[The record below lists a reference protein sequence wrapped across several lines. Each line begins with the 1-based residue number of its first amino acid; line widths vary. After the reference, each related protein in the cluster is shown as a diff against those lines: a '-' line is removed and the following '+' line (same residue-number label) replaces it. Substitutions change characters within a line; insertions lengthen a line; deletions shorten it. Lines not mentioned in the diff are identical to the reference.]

1 MLIIPF
7 HSALLQL
14 KLHNFELILRD
25 NPKNKTIL
33 LEKDKITWHR
43 KNFAKMEIGLETIY
57 QMAVLNIL
65 LLLSNSNT
73 STYTDPV
80 QLLEGQST
88 EKSDETIKE
97 VVQILGYSSIGFSLV
112 SCVNSHL
119 NVLTTERNF
128 FPIIPKFI
136 AGLSTLIA
144 ISKRLLSMVLFFA
157 PTLGLFDLL
166 YHWKAEQT
174 KWHPALIQNFVDDH
188 GNIQFGN
195 SPQFP
200 WTYIDRWEKNL
211 NETPEME
218 QDFEGQIGQT
228 GFEGNPNYYLKPP
241 HYSLYTIISL
251 KETFF
256 CFMGILGVHIIF
268 IIFIKQKYSFAYN
281 DLNYFEL
288 LIHGIENTNI
298 PYNIRQWCGP
308 QNGNSAE
315 HRKRM
320 ISNRNEGI
328 ALIMI
333 SCLFNIL
340 HLGPLSILGIYFL
353 DFLGYSWHY
362 LEN

>member
-43 KNFAKMEIGLETIY
+43 KNYAKMEIGLETIY

-73 STYTDPV
+73 KTYTDPV
-80 QLLEGQST
+80 QLLEGQQST
-88 EKSDETIKE
+88 ETSEETLFGLKIPQTILKE
-97 VVQILGYSSIGFSLV
+97 VFQILGYVSISFSLV

-119 NVLTTERNF
+119 NVLTTERIF
-128 FPIIPKFI
+128 FPFVPKCVV
-136 AGLSTLIA
+136 GLSTLIA

-157 PTLGLFDLL
+157 PTLGLFNLL

-218 QDFEGQIGQT
+218 QVFTNDIEKMGS
-228 GFEGNPNYYLKPP
+228 EGNPNYYLNPP
-241 HYSLYTIISL
+241 HYSLYTILSL
-251 KETFF
+251 KQTFF
-256 CFMGILGVHIIF
+256 CFIGILGVHLIF

-288 LIHGIENTNI
+288 FIHGIENTNI

-308 QNGNSAE
+308 QNGSSAE
-315 HRKRM
+315 HRMRM

-340 HLGPLSILGIYFL
+340 HLGPLSILGIF
-353 DFLGYSWHY
+353 S
-362 LEN
+362 